1 MAHID
6 AGKTTV
12 TERILKITGRIHRM
26 GEVHDGAATMD
37 FLEEE
42 RARGI
47 TITAAAVNVAW
58 RDHTVTIIDT
68 PGHVDFTVEVER
80 SMRVL
85 DGAVCIFDAKEGVEP
100 QSETVWRQA
109 ERYSVPRLCFVN
121 KMDKAGADF
130 GMTVRSIR
138 KMLGANAVA
147 VQLPMGSGGDFTG
160 IVDLVLM
167 KAHLYLS
174 LEEREEVPIPDDMLD
189 EVDSWRT
196 ALLECVCERDEKLLD
211 QYAAGEE
218 IATPDLVR
226 VLREAVCC
234 GDVQPVFCGAALKD
248 KGIQR
253 LMDGIVVFLPSPL
266 DVPPVRGTN
275 EKDEQ
280 IERAADPAAPVS
292 ALAFK
297 TTHDRTGDLTF
308 LRVYSGILRRG
319 DTLWNPRRRRAE
331 RVGRLMIMKANEREP
346 VEEAY
351 PGEIVAALG
360 LKETVTGDTLTTKD
374 DPIILESMEFPE
386 AVLSMAI
393 APKSRGDRD
402 KLGGTLAKLTRE
414 DPTFRHW
421 TDQETQETVI
431 AGMGELHLEVVTN
444 RLRSEFKIDVEVGAP
459 RVAYRQTLRRPVD
472 IEGRH
477 VKQSGGRGQFGI
489 VHVRFDTGEAQELEF
504 TNSITGARIP
514 TEYIPAV
521 RKGIAAACER
531 GGETG
536 FPFVCISA
544 ELYDGKAH
552 SVDSSE
558 MAFQEAGRL
567 AFKNAVEKVGVTLLE
582 PIMRVLVQTPSEHLG
597 DVLGSINARRAE
609 VEGVEEMRGGFSQIR
624 SLVPLA
630 EMFHYATGLRSMT
643 TGRGTYSMEPAT
655 YKPVPAD
662 LAEEILREAKTR
674 RESK

>member
-47 TITAAAVNVAW
+47 TITSAAVNVAW
-58 RDHTVTIIDT
+58 RDHVITIIDT

-85 DGAVCIFDAKEGVEP
+85 DGAVCVFDAKEGVEP

-109 ERYSVPRLCFVN
+109 ERHNVPRLCFVN
-121 KMDKAGADF
+121 KMDKAGADY

-138 KMLGANAVA
+138 EKLGANAVA
-147 VQLPMGSGGDFTG
+147 VQLPMGSGGDFVG

-167 KAHLYLS
+167 KAHRYLS

-189 EVDSWRT
+189 EVHAWRT
-196 ALLECVCERDEKLLD
+196 TLLECVCERDEKLLD

-218 IATPDLVR
+218 IAIPDLVR
-226 VLREAVCC
+226 VLREAVCS
-234 GDVQPVFCGAALKD
+234 GEVQPVFCGAALKD

-266 DVPPVRGTN
+266 DVPAVRGTN
-275 EKDEQ
+275 DKGEE
-280 IERAADPAAPVS
+280 IERAHETTEPVS

-331 RVGRLMIMKANEREP
+331 RVGRLMIMKADEREP

-360 LKETVTGDTLTTKD
+360 LKETVTGDTLTIKS
-374 DPIILESMEFPE
+374 DPIILESMEFPD

-402 KLGGTLAKLTRE
+402 KLGEVLAKLSRE

-421 TDQETQETVI
+421 TDEETQETVI
-431 AGMGELHLEVVTN
+431 AGMGELHLEVVIN
-444 RLRSEFKIDVEVGAP
+444 RLRSEFKLEVEVGAP
-459 RVAYRQTLRRPVD
+459 RVAYRQTLRKPVD
-472 IEGRH
+472 VEGRH
-477 VKQSGGRGQFGI
+477 VKQSGGRGQFGVVNSGYNI
-489 VHVRFDTGEAQELEF
+489 GDEQGFEF
-504 TNSITGARIP
+504 TDSVTGGRVP
-514 TEYIPAV
+514 GEYIPAV
-521 RKGIAAACER
+521 KKGIAAACVR

-536 FPFVCISA
+536 FPFVRITA

-567 AFKNAVEKVGVTLLE
+567 AFKNAVETAGVTVLE

-609 VEGVEEMRGGFSQIR
+609 VEAIEELRGGFSQIR
-624 SLVPLA
+624 GLVPLA

-655 YKPVPAD
+655 YKPVPAE
-662 LAEEILREAKTR
+662 LALEILREAKER
-674 RESK
+674 REGK